1 MKILLEPITPK
12 SRKFTFVFKNDLSVD
27 QLNLQ
32 HRWFKIKG
40 LVKIVSP
47 SPLSAPQTFC
57 PRTDCTSK
65 AEQPVNSPFCFLS
78 MINNKNKPQLTPDSS
93 FNIFSS

>member
-1 MKILLEPITPK
+1 MIFLLTSLIFNTGGLK
-12 SRKFTFVFKNDLSVD
+12 SRALWKSF
-27 QLNLQ
+27 
-32 HRWFKIKG
+32 
-40 LVKIVSP
+40 SP